1 MNQDEQGEFM
11 QAGLGAPAR
20 ALNGQFKG
28 LLGTLTG
35 CGACTACCLCMG
47 IGSALASSLNGVAT
61 AGILGW
67 FGAITVI
74 IAAVATLCACCNIDD
89 FCVKRMLVGFLTSAM
104 LCQVFAIILVFATAG
119 TSAEHACSGDK
130 IECYQNPDTTPF
142 LGRTCG
148 CQGEEWCAANQG
160 QPGLAVSCHLRS
172 ASRSRSCGAL
182 RTHRSDVKEGQAL
195 SDTDT
200 WRGFYSLEACL
211 NHHWDGDSG
220 SIQNAAYSIAFQI
233 FMCMLFLCLPTSGT
247 ACFAS
252 REPFVVMS
260 VLPVGAN
267 HLAPP
272 VAIPMANL
280 APIPGPPQGGAPLPV
295 GWSEATDPSTGA
307 TYYYHISGETSWTF
321 PMTEVQPAMGNPTE
335 NQGQKS

>member
-74 IAAVATLCACCNIDD
+74 IAAVATLCACCNIGERHDILDLTHAHHSTMADD

-130 IECYQNPDTTPF
+130 IECYQNPDTTPL

-148 CQGEEWCAANQG
+148 CQGEEW
-160 QPGLAVSCHLRS
+160 
-172 ASRSRSCGAL
+172 
-182 RTHRSDVKEGQAL
+182 
-195 SDTDT
+195 
-200 WRGFYSLEACL
+200 
-211 NHHWDGDSG
+211 
-220 SIQNAAYSIAFQI
+220 
-233 FMCMLFLCLPTSGT
+233 
-247 ACFAS
+247 
-252 REPFVVMS
+252 
-260 VLPVGAN
+260 
-267 HLAPP
+267 
-272 VAIPMANL
+272 
-280 APIPGPPQGGAPLPV
+280 
-295 GWSEATDPSTGA
+295 
-307 TYYYHISGETSWTF
+307 
-321 PMTEVQPAMGNPTE
+321 
-335 NQGQKS
+335 